1 MVEVLLDAG
10 MDINYEVCLLTFE
23 PLELQLFLHVLP
35 WPKSWVN
42 LFLQHF
48 PSPLPTNAIR
58 IKVKVSSPFAKDLLC
73 YESTAGCPPPDG
85 VTFSKNPYIEYF
97 KCFLL

>member
-23 PLELQLFLHVLP
+23 PLELQLFLHGPNLVG
-35 WPKSWVN
+35 WVN

-58 IKVKVSSPFAKDLLC
+58 IKVKVSSPFAKELLC

-85 VTFSKNPYIEYF
+85 VTFLK
-97 KCFLL
+97 KTLR